1 MKQQNLDIDQEINL
15 IVEVL
20 HLDLH
25 GVQLVMGININKYI
39 SALYHS

>member
-25 GVQLVMGININKYI
+25 GVQLVMGNNY
-39 SALYHS
+39 